1 MTTAGAIRAG
11 RAFVELFT
19 DDTKLVRGL
28 RAASARVKAF
38 GRSVGNIG
46 ASMMQLG
53 TLAIAPMLG
62 AAKLFASM
70 GDSMAKMA
78 KRTGFSV
85 EALSG
90 LTFAASQ
97 SGTSIEAL
105 EKGIKRMQMTIVDA
119 GRGLSTAV
127 DALAMLGLAYQ
138 DLAGM
143 SPEAQFKL
151 IADRL
156 SSITDATEKAAI
168 ANMLFGRA
176 GTAMLPMI
184 AGGSKGLE
192 EFYKQA
198 AKLGLIISTEAAEGA
213 EKFASA
219 MDVAGRVVKMT
230 AFNIGQSLV
239 PTLMQA
245 VQWIVDTSKEVSKWV
260 NANNEMVASI
270 LKWVASILAL
280 GAVLW
285 VFSKLIAIFGGLIA
299 VVRGAVVAV
308 NALTVAFTFLA
319 AHPVVAAFVAIT
331 ALVSGLIYLFSS
343 AADKAKDLEDQWK
356 VILELEE
363 QSLAAEKKRKADIKE
378 AVARR
383 KEREADTEYADYKK
397 KKEEEEAVFKRLQA
411 AMREE
416 ELKRIEDVHDRE
428 MQRIKDKYAEER
440 KLAGNNVDAQ
450 IKIDLVESEAFKT
463 VDILR
468 ARKIADEKAKAV
480 EADRMRQE
488 EIAAD
493 ERALFEDELN
503 QIYEIRKLEIE
514 RDKTGLDRTLALLDI
529 EEERALLAAAAAGT
543 DLDLITRRFDIE
555 RQLAKA
561 AVKTDIKAAA
571 DVTRG
576 TFLGERI
583 GGLAMSSLD
592 ARKLKAA
599 EEAARRLK
607 NIDRKIQQAR
617 FAG

>member
-299 VVRGAVVAV
+299 VVRGAV
-308 NALTVAFTFLA
+308 VAFTFLA